1 MKKLITL
8 FAVLAIVA
16 MAGQVLALDSFRIYR
31 NYSGDQ
37 TFAVPQ
43 GYVNNYVLTA
53 STNKAVTIPTG
64 ARYAVFAASAD
75 IWVNVG
81 GTAAIPSGDVTDGT
95 GSELNPV
102 VRWIEGETTI
112 GVISAYA
119 AKVSIAFYE

>member
-1 MKKLITL
+1 MKKVIIALST
-8 FAVLAIVA
+8 LAIIGLA
-16 MAGQVLALDSFRIYR
+16 SQALALDSFKIYR

-37 TFAVPQ
+37 TFAIPQ

-53 STNKAVTIPTG
+53 STNKAVTIPSG

-75 IWVNVG
+75 IWVRVG
-81 GTAAIPSGDVTDGT
+81 GTASIPSADVTDGT

-112 GVISAYA
+112 GVISAYD
-119 AKVSIAFYE
+119 AKVSIIFYQ